1 MDFLRSGIRKRA
13 TARRDITVAFP
24 RGVGDGGASNAV
36 TDFFLRNQTRPDAP
50 LSATDWQAAI
60 CHVYQ
65 GSAADAQTVS
75 VLVRKDISNRRPR
88 DLVGHKQQQHRCL
101 VMGDGEGLWSSSL
114 PFGVF
119 LQTLLGY
126 QLDIHLR
133 SLEQLREDFRKVRYG
148 TQTSI
153 GEVTTGADKFCSNFL
168 RLRDDGGLFPKL
180 PGLPHDL

>member
-13 TARRDITVAFP
+13 AARRDVAVAFP
-24 RGVGDGGASNAV
+24 RGVSDGGASNAV

-50 LSATDWQAAI
+50 LSATDWQAVI

-75 VLVRKDISNRRPR
+75 VLVRKDISNRRQR
-88 DLVGHKQQQHRCL
+88 DNVGNKQQQQHRCL
-101 VMGDGEGLWSSSL
+101 VMGEGAGLWSSSI

-119 LQTLLGY
+119 LQILLGY

-133 SLEQLREDFRKVRYG
+133 SLEPLREDFRKVR
-148 TQTSI
+148 
-153 GEVTTGADKFCSNFL
+153 
-168 RLRDDGGLFPKL
+168 
-180 PGLPHDL
+180 